1 MLVRAEEEVGRNIYC
16 KGIHE
21 REETAF
27 FRSVLDKSSVCFDVG
42 ANVGYFS
49 LLFASLCPQGSVHS
63 FEPVP
68 LNFHLLCMNRLLN
81 GFSNLSPNQDA
92 VGEVES
98 QVDFV
103 ICADSAFSSLI
114 DTSRKRVVERAVVDM
129 TTLDA
134 YCERHNVAKIDLLKV
149 DVEGAEARVL
159 AGAAQLL
166 EDRKRRP
173 RTIMLE
179 LFEPMLERHGSSIQ
193 SVLDQMH
200 CSGYRPFVPSGRQ
213 LVPFAREHYS
223 EFYNVVFISG

>member
-1 MLVRAEEEVGRNIYC
+1 VNQGDTI
-16 KGIHE
+16 
-21 REETAF
+21 
-27 FRSVLDKSSVCFDVG
+27 FDVG
-42 ANVGYFS
+42 ANIGYFS
-49 LLFASLCPQGSVHS
+49 LLFASLCPHGSVHS

-81 GFSNLSPNQDA
+81 GFSNLRPNQDA
-92 VGEVES
+92 VGEVEG

-103 ICADSAFSSLI
+103 ISADSAFSSLI
-114 DTSRKRVVERAVVDM
+114 DTSRKQVVERAVVDM

-134 YCERHNVAKIDLLKV
+134 YCERHKVARIDLLKV

-166 EDRKRRP
+166 KDSTRRP

-193 SVLDQMH
+193 NVLDQMH
-200 CSGYRPFVPSGRQ
+200 TNGYRPFVASGGQ
-213 LVPFAREHYS
+213 LVPFTREHYNR
-223 EFYNVVFISG
+223 FYNVAFIGN